1 MAILKNYKSISAMI
15 TASNF
20 ENYFPTALQIID
32 DYLKSMTV
40 DFVRNHF
47 IELVKYSTKGGKK
60 LRGVLTSSIYCE
72 LLHISPESKEA
83 YPGYILGWA
92 FEIAQAAYLVADDLM
107 DQSKM
112 RRGQPCWYLRENVG
126 NSAVNDAL
134 IVENLAFV
142 LIESLRNNG
151 QPKENCLPDDTIDHI
166 IRYFRNTTALTT
178 VGQGYDF
185 KCKTYSFDS
194 YNIIVNSKTAHYTI
208 IAPIISSIIASRT
221 ISEEVWSDQKF
232 NSLLEKIGYYFQAQ
246 DDFLDV
252 YGVPSVTGKIGT
264 DIAEG
269 KVTWI
274 ACTAIQNANEQQK
287 EIILNNIGK
296 NDEESIA
303 RVKKVYDEL
312 NIPQFYAAFTEKE
325 NALLEEGIKILNDKL
340 PKQTIEKLI
349 KMLLSRNS

>member
-1 MAILKNYKSISAMI
+1 MI

-20 ENYFPTALQIID
+20 ESYFPKVLQIID

-40 DFVRNHF
+40 DFVHDHF

-60 LRGVLTSSIYCE
+60 LRGILTSSIYCE
-72 LLHISPESKEA
+72 LLHINPESNEA

-92 FEIAQAAYLVADDLM
+92 FEITQAAFLVADDLM

-112 RRGQPCWYLRENVG
+112 RRGQPCWYLRDNVG

-142 LIESLRNNG
+142 LIESLRNKG
-151 QPKENCLPDDTIDHI
+151 QPNENCLPDEVIDQI
-166 IRYFRNTTALTT
+166 IMYIRNTHALTT
-178 VGQGYDF
+178 VGQSYDY
-185 KCKTYSFDS
+185 KCKTYSFDC
-194 YNIIVNSKTAHYTI
+194 YNIIVNGKTSHYSI
-208 IAPIISSIIASRT
+208 VAPIISAIIASQSVPEK
-221 ISEEVWSDQKF
+221 IWSDQEF
-232 NSLLEKIGYYFQAQ
+232 ISLLEKIGYYFQAQ

-252 YGVPSVTGKIGT
+252 YGKSSVTGKIGT

-274 ACTAIQNANEQQK
+274 ACTAVQNANEQQK
-287 EIILNNIGK
+287 EIILSNIGK
-296 NDEESIA
+296 SDEESQA

-312 NIPQFYAAFTEKE
+312 NMQQHYNTFIEKE
-325 NALLEEGIKILNDKL
+325 NALLEGGVKALNEAL
-340 PKQTIEKLI
+340 PKQTIEKLLRI
-349 KMLLSRNS
+349 LFSRNF